1 MLPLSIKDKKLCSA
15 ILVGNGDDDINTSEL
30 IEDLEHQVRLLN
42 NRLQETEDKSA
53 EMDLQMSS
61 LLSSSGKL

>member
-30 IEDLEHQVRLLN
+30 IEDLEHQVRLLDS
-42 NRLQETEDKSA
+42 RLQETEDKS
-53 EMDLQMSS
+53 DLQMSS